1 MKSICFVA
9 CIVMLGLVL
18 SCNQNNESTVD
29 IADQKLLAEN
39 NKPTE
44 GFAAYSMDSAGSGLL
59 DGSADFQQSGENEDQ
74 KKDKEPQKQQPRQQ
88 AGQQPV
94 AKPDWDKKIIK
105 TAVLN
110 AEVEDYNKF
119 YTSLR
124 EKVRNLGG
132 YIAQEE
138 QTQSE
143 YKIENSIMVKVPV
156 DQFDNAVV
164 QLTANTQ
171 KINDKKITSQDV
183 TTEVIDTKSRLE
195 AKKQV
200 RLRYIDL
207 LGQAKNMQEILNVQS
222 EINGIQEDIESAAG
236 RIAYLGHSST
246 YSTIHFTYYQ
256 VLNSDAKDKEKPS
269 FASELGTAFNVGWNW
284 IGNVFIGIVTLWP
297 LALIVFAIIIIYKR
311 TKIKLKSE

>member
-1 MKSICFVA
+1 MKSICFIA

-18 SCNQNNESTVD
+18 SCNQNNDATVD
-29 IADQKLLAEN
+29 IADQKLIGET
-39 NKPTE
+39 NKPAE
-44 GFAAYSMDSAGSGLL
+44 GFATYSMDSVSSGLL
-59 DGSADFQQSGENEDQ
+59 DGSADFRAGDNEDQ
-74 KKDKEPQKQQPRQQ
+74 QKDKEPQQQQPRQQ
-88 AGQQPV
+88 VQQQPV

-138 QTQSE
+138 QTQSD
-143 YKIENSIMVKVPV
+143 YKIENAVMVKVPV
-156 DQFDNAVV
+156 DQFDNAVI

-207 LGQAKNMQEILNVQS
+207 LRQAKNMQEILSVQS

-269 FASELGTAFNVGWNW
+269 FASELGSAFNIGWNW

-297 LALIVFAIIIIYKR
+297 LALLVFAIIIIYKK
-311 TKIKLKSE
+311 TKMKLKSAK

>member
-18 SCNQNNESTVD
+18 SCGQNNESSPGN
-29 IADQKLLAEN
+29 ADLKQLAN
-39 NKPTE
+39 DYKPTE

-59 DGSADFQQSGENEDQ
+59 DGSADFRQAGENEDQ
-74 KKDKEPQKQQPRQQ
+74 QKDKEPQKQQPR
-88 AGQQPV
+88 QQPV

-207 LGQAKNMQEILNVQS
+207 LRQAKNMQEILSVQS

-297 LALIVFAIIIIYKR
+297 LALLVFAIIIIYKR